1 MTRGRQW
8 AVVIMLLSTGVAA
21 ILFLGWI
28 DSEPSELPPPFVFQR
43 PPTSVGRRPTPLPL
57 ADQPNTTIASKSY
70 RHPSGTFSVKYPDGW
85 QTDEAEDAVLFTAPD
100 DVAQYSVSFRKAASP
115 ESTDL
120 NNAVGV
126 YVRSG
131 WGDLPKFKL
140 EKVEA
145 NASGNKSFATFSFE
159 QVALPEKIVI
169 RMIGQALLQKQ
180 SGILFSQT
188 FLLRPEAQNRLAD
201 IFQSLS
207 GSLVVNPPPI
217 SSAAK

>member
-8 AVVIMLLSTGVAA
+8 AVVITLLSTGVAA
-21 ILFLGWI
+21 ILFFWWI

-43 PPTSVGRRPTPLPL
+43 VPTSVGRRPTPAPL
-57 ADQPNTTIASKSY
+57 ADQPNITIASKSY
-70 RHPSGTFSVKYPDGW
+70 RHPSGTFSVKYHDGW

-120 NNAVGV
+120 NNAVRV

-140 EKVEA
+140 EKVEI
-145 NASGNKSFATFSFE
+145 NASGNKSSAMFSFE

-169 RMIGQALLQKQ
+169 RIIGQTLLQKQ

-207 GSLVVNPPPI
+207 GSLMVNPSPV
-217 SSAAK
+217 SSGVK